1 MSKKEV
7 KNKKHKNKTKTKIK
21 SKENNKIKVNK
32 NKNKKINIK
41 KININKES
49 ENKVKE
55 IFKKI
60 LNKIVYLIKKYYHII
75 ILVLPFIIMDL
86 STKILGYTKIQFYGI
101 FKLVPILF
109 TISWLFF
116 LIGASLF
123 YKKKIGKIIYI
134 VFFILT
140 FIIYLVNNVYYSM
153 TGTFFDF
160 NMLQLAGEGS
170 EYFLDAIKNCNT
182 WVYILLIPII
192 LAFIFAIK
200 LYPNREKTNLKGVIR
215 IFFIFLIIHFIT
227 PFLLGTANEDLTWST
242 WRNPRNIYMNFN
254 DNNKSLMVSGLY
266 EYTARNFYVT
276 FIKAKKTT
284 NEEELTFLEEEYQK
298 EDTKETNKYTGK
310 YKDNNLII
318 IQLEGIDNWLITE
331 ETTPTLYKMMSN
343 SINFTNHYSYYNGG
357 GSTFNSEFAV
367 NTGFIT
373 PLSYTQN
380 AYTFNK
386 NTFPYSLAHLFKN
399 EGYTVNAFHMNTSE
413 YYSRGANYKNWGY
426 DNYYGLVDLGEY
438 KDDSYVLDRELILNE
453 TFKEKMFENEKF
465 VNYIITYTN
474 HMPFSSEK
482 GTCKKLLTLD
492 ALNELGLEQLPED
505 YAYPELTEEECTKR
519 QAKETDYMIEL
530 LLQELEARDI
540 LDTTTI
546 VIFTDH
552 YLYTLSDQTIL
563 DKYKETDNNLI
574 NHTPFFIWTNNQD
587 TKAIKEVTSQLNV
600 LPTIL
605 NLFGIN
611 YNSNYY
617 IGQDALSN
625 NYQGSVFF
633 SDYSWYDGKIYV
645 DGGIITSG
653 KEIDSLLLE
662 DKNYYINY
670 LIKKNDLTLKY
681 NYFKKIKE
689 KENKTI

>member
-1 MSKKEV
+1 MSKEV
-7 KNKKHKNKTKTKIK
+7 KKAEKK
-21 SKENNKIKVNK
+21 NNKIKK
-32 NKNKKINIK
+32 QNID
-41 KININKES
+41 I
-49 ENKVKE
+49 
-55 IFKKI
+55 KKI
-60 LNKIVYLIKKYYHII
+60 LNKILDIIKKYYY
-75 ILVLPFIIMDL
+75 ILILALPFILIDL
-86 STKILGYTKIQFYGI
+86 FTKILGYKIHFYGI
-101 FKLVPILF
+101 MKLVPILF
-109 TISWLFF
+109 TLSWIFF
-116 LIGASLF
+116 VLGASIF
-123 YKKKIGKIIYI
+123 YKKKIGKTIYI
-134 VFFILT
+134 IFFILS
-140 FIIYLVNNVYYSM
+140 FAIYTVNNIYYSM

-160 NMLQLAGEGS
+160 SMVLLAGEGS
-170 EYFLDAIKNCNT
+170 EYFLDAIKDCNI
-182 WVYILLIPII
+182 WVYILMVPII
-192 LAFIFAIK
+192 GSFILGLKF
-200 LYPNREKTNLKGVIR
+200 YPSRNKTNLKSVIKV
-215 IFFIFLIIHFIT
+215 FFAFLILHFII
-227 PFLLGTANEDLTWST
+227 PFLLGIPNEELTWST
-242 WRNPRNIYMNFN
+242 WRNPRNIYMSFN
-254 DNNKSLMVSGLY
+254 DNNKSMMVSGIY

-284 NEEELTFLEEEYQK
+284 NEEDLIFLEEEYNK
-298 EDTKETNKYTGK
+298 EETKETNKYTGK

-318 IQLEGIDNWLITE
+318 VQLEGIDNWLITE
-331 ETTPTLYKMMSN
+331 EDTPTLYKMMNN

-426 DNYYGLVDLGEY
+426 DNYYGLVDLGTY

-474 HMPFSSEK
+474 HMPFTTEK
-482 GTCKKLLTLD
+482 GNCRKLLKLD
-492 ALNELGLEQLPED
+492 YLSENNLEELPKD
-505 YAYPELTEEECTKR
+505 YVYPEMTEESCARR
-519 QAKETDYMIEL
+519 QAKETDYMMEL
-530 LLQELEARDI
+530 LLNELTERNL
-540 LDTTTI
+540 LDKTTI
-546 VIFTDH
+546 IVFTDH

-574 NHTPFFIWTNNQD
+574 NHTPFFIWHNNKD
-587 TKAIKEVTSQLNV
+587 KKTIKEVTSQLNV
-600 LPTIL
+600 LPTVL
-605 NLFGIN
+605 NLYGID

-617 IGQDALSN
+617 IGTDALDN
-625 NYQGSVFF
+625 NYHGSVFF
-633 SDYSWYDGKIYV
+633 SDYSWYDGSIYV
-645 DGGIITSG
+645 DGGIIIKG

-681 NYFKKIKE
+681 NYFKQIKE
-689 KENKTI
+689 RQNKTI